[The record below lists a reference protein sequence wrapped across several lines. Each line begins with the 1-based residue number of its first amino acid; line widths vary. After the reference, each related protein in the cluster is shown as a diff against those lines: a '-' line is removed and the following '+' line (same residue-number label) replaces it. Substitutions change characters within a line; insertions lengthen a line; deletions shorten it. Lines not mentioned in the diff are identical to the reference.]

1 MIAKLVL
8 QTFIWFGAMGA
19 LLFLSAGTL
28 AWPGAWIYLV
38 VMVGLSLTMGVAPAR
53 RDQA

>member
-8 QTFIWFGAMGA
+8 QTFVWFGAMGA

-28 AWPGAWIYLV
+28 RWPGAWVYLV
-38 VMVGLSLTMGVAPAR
+38 GMVGLSLT
-53 RDQA
+53 